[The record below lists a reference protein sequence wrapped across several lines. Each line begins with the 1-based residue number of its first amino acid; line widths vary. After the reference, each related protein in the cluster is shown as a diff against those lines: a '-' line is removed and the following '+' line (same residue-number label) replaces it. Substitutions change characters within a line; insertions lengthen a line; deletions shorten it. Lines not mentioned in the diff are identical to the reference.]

1 MDPTPPP
8 VDPTPPPVDPTPPPV
23 DPEGPIDI
31 VDSNLNNKSRLG
43 GLSLNPVHGRAFV
56 RSLIASAG
64 LDSAASDALVEPAV
78 DFLLAQIPQG
88 ILPKAQIRQILTATN
103 PSSIF
108 QGDEAQLDHENFGNA
123 IAPDLAEF
131 IYTNVPNVS
140 KYLASDSMNVYVR
153 VPSTLEGGAV
163 KFRLNSSTMAEG
175 QRITPDEF
183 QADTIPYTFRLDE
196 RLAATNLP
204 AWPDLGNQLF
214 SSVVLR
220 YSQTGLDGDYIA
232 VDMDPVPG
240 NKGVVWESEI
250 GILPKDSTYYY
261 FEVTLAEPVKLEIIN
276 RDALAEVLSS
286 PDGTTTLPAT
296 REYIINS
303 WSMPDPRNLQLAE
316 RGIFDALFTQDVVDE
331 IVRLATPFL
340 AGVLSG
346 ETPAIRIDGR
356 DLIKLQSLL
365 LRNTNKLT
373 KDFEENFDPMLASV
387 FSVPRID
394 IATHSLWYADIGSIA
409 DGEYIDDPLTP
420 DINEGFE
427 AVVYNANGDPVDKIS
442 VDFTVDTTAPEAT
455 INVGPANANTTGYW
469 NKDSIFVATAP
480 SEGASILNLTSTPT
494 ADSMLASG
502 FDLMGQDGYLIY
514 QIIGLDKDGNPE
526 TTWLPLTV
534 ENSMLASDIW
544 DAVKV
549 QLPGLAEQQND
560 PAIKTALELAAGL
573 ELEAVLG
580 IINPALIHQLASP
593 FFMGLGISLSEEQ
606 SAKIHELLGAVIA
619 DINMIP
625 LTSDPARIMSIPIQG
640 DQLPLLLGDIGVR
653 AMGIDTLFNVGS
665 HVPPTRIRVVMPE
678 WDRTSITHASLGD
691 LNGDGDMD
699 EPYESGKLYKNATEV
714 TLTVAINDDGR
725 STEMHPATIMVQ
737 YKDANGEW
745 QTIGELE
752 IAEGADT
759 ITDPPTVTHDFTDFA
774 DLVMA
779 DSAVQLRTVTTN
791 GLQLTDESEMFALE
805 LVNDVHPVDPKVLVV
820 DVDESSIVMTNPDSG
835 APQGTISLIAYTPRV
850 TYPETTSIQLDVKR
864 ASDDAWTTI
873 GAAEVSD
880 ADGMDGDAT
889 AAIMFKGKTLGEI
902 YPSEESMIHIDSTSS
917 YLKWLITVDTTMLE
931 DTITKDSPGARNVEM
946 DDNRYMVRATPVVD
960 GSLPENPNENPVA
973 EGEDY
978 TEMFS
983 VDNDDDVAPLGPT
996 KVEVTSVDAVDA
1008 VFMTD
1013 DDGNVV
1019 VGGLVDKYDHEV
1031 NSPVIT
1037 LTLTPTAERKTYASV
1052 KLHTSLPEGAI
1063 IGDITETAEGSGMF
1077 TVTIDVG
1084 TLMDDDD
1091 PANSYN
1097 DRYLEDS
1104 YHENPMEFIYN
1115 PKGEVF
1121 MFTVHALAY
1130 DKAMPYDDVTAADE
1144 VFLEYGNI
1152 QADEYEDDEITVSVQ
1167 NSYRPDPGVIAITVE
1182 NSDGM
1187 VNPDSGA
1194 PQGELT
1200 FSVYT
1205 YYRTSAPTEG
1215 IRVEVKRPNDSTWE
1229 RITGT
1234 AEEGDIVEVSEV
1246 AVADL
1251 PDIISNSV
1259 GITNSGVISALVDI
1273 SSGESGSSPTHLMKW
1288 TYKVDTRELALEGT
1302 DAPDETIKLD
1312 DTIERSDAAERDV
1325 SADDNQYM
1333 VRAISLTPKNPVQN
1347 EYGPR
1352 DGVEASFSLDN
1363 VDDVPPLGPTN
1374 ITDVADHV
1382 GSLEAN
1388 EDGSFTARGI
1398 VDPGVESTKVTF
1410 TIEPTADPKTYH
1422 GGNTVLVQTAP
1433 DGTVTETDGSL
1444 DEGSIT
1450 VDIGQLAN
1458 GTYMYYA
1465 LVADEFGNVQVQGE
1479 ADMPSPVV
1487 TVHVLNFRVS
1497 DIMELMVTSVDGVAV
1512 DGELPERIP
1521 LRESI
1526 AVSFNVN
1533 NGTLFVGDLTG
1544 VYLDGHGV
1552 TFMAGGEG
1560 NTFTLA
1566 ASDLMSVTDGW
1577 YTPHGRVTI
1586 RQRYVDFP
1594 LAMINLDNTG
1604 PMISFVSPVEGEAI
1618 NGLPTLRA
1626 EYNDGG
1632 LGVGVSDANTAMVS
1646 LDRIRPNSDGQEEM
1660 AIDVDQSMVE
1670 QDMDSVVYTRID
1682 KLAGGAYQFTVQVSD
1697 MLGNVGEASV
1707 NFAVEGRNPTV
1718 MITAP
1723 ASGQSFDASPA
1734 SVTGFFAGGGDVSIS
1749 KFTINDVDVSE
1760 SVTVDGN
1767 NFTYMPADGFSEDDH
1782 AVAVE
1787 VMDEN
1792 GLTAQTALT
1801 FSVMIPGPS
1810 VAILSPAA
1818 GQMYDHGMPSITVES
1833 SGVSEPVTV
1842 SVMVNGEAATMNDDG
1857 TYSPASALGDGEH
1870 TVVATA
1876 TDSTGK
1882 TAEATVIFSVEIP
1895 GPSVAIL
1902 SPAAGQMYD
1911 HGMPSITVESSGV
1924 AAPVS
1929 VSVMVNGEAATM
1941 NDDGTYSPASALGD
1955 GEHTVMATAT
1965 DANGKTAEATAIFSV
1980 EIPGPSVAIHSPSGG
1995 QMYNH
2000 DMPVISWEAS
2010 GVAAPISVSLT
2021 LNGEAVE
2028 LADGADSYTPDE
2040 GIGEG
2045 EHTVVVMVT
2054 DANGKTA
2061 QATAVFTVEFPMASV
2076 MILSPTAG
2084 HTYNNGTPI
2093 VSGEF
2098 TGVGEVTVKLTVDG
2112 EEVDPDIS
2120 DNGFTYTPDPAL
2132 GHGDHTVAVM
2142 VTDANGEMA
2151 QTAATFT
2158 VDIPGPSVAIHSP
2171 SGGQMYNHD
2180 MPVIS
2185 WEASGV
2191 AAPISVSLTLN
2202 GEAVELADGADSY
2215 TPDEGIGEGEHTVV
2229 VMVTDANGKTAQA
2242 TAVFT
2247 VEFPMAS
2254 VMILSPTA
2262 GHTYNNGTPI
2272 VSGEFTGVGEV
2283 TVKLTVDGEEVDP
2296 DISDNGFTY
2305 TPDPA
2310 LGHGDHTVAVM
2321 VTDANGEMA
2330 QTAATFTVD
2339 IPGPSV
2345 AIHSPASGQTYE
2357 HGEPVIRAEFSGMT
2371 DVEVTTF
2378 TLNGEDVEL
2387 GEDAVEDN
2395 QLMYTPDPA
2404 LGDGEHTV
2412 VVEVTDAN
2420 GKTARAAVV
2429 FVVAI
2434 PKDTTPPIIAE
2445 VSPSGLVRLNQ
2456 ADVLAENM
2464 AITISAVIVEE
2475 QSSITNVE
2483 YSINGGPRSTYPVER
2498 ATSKFE
2504 ITESFSPGSHSIK
2517 LSVSSEG
2524 GTSEHSW
2531 QFVLEVDKTAPII
2544 SSITPAGTI
2553 HAGLP
2558 TISASATDASG
2569 VQEITIVVMDSNG
2582 EEVAGETGDDA
2593 EDRTN
2598 EGITRLDFH
2607 PEAPLSEGTYS
2618 IEVRATDTFGNS
2630 STSKGLFTID
2640 FDTAAP
2646 IITSAS
2652 PQNGA
2657 RLMYKHD
2664 EEARPVISVTFA
2676 DAESGINP
2684 DSIRLVIESPQEGG
2698 GSQAQPINLTDE
2710 QMSATQVIYTPAA
2723 PAFPR
2728 GFDVAGQYTVTLEVS
2743 DNAHQ
2748 EGNVSEES
2756 DGART
2761 ANMAVYKF
2769 TFSVEHM
2776 DAPVLKTVFNY
2787 PNPFEKNTRI
2797 SFGLNQMSTVTIV
2810 IYDSTQ
2816 RPVMTLRDNAI
2827 MAAGNYTGQNGIGWD
2842 GKSSNGEE
2850 LARGIYYCQIIV
2862 TGGFEPEYAI
2872 LKLALTR

>member
-1 MDPTPPP
+1 MKKRTLVCFLIFILCVFHSSIPGTVFGQDAEPTSAELAQTVYDEYSATLLREDLATLVDQVLEALSDPATLQNPVIAGLGLDAALDQLLVSPGLITLVVPDADASIIALLTNDEDIRGFLRNKNVRALLQDTEAVIALTGLIAAGRTAQPP
-8 VDPTPPPVDPTPPPV
+8 VDPPVEPPPPVSPDDPINV
-23 DPEGPIDI
+23 
-31 VDSNLNNKSRLG
+31 VVSNLNGKSRLG
-43 GLSLNPVHGRAFV
+43 GLSLNPVHGRAFI
-56 RSLIASAG
+56 RNLIASAG
-64 LDSAASDALVEPAV
+64 LDSAASDAFVEPVV
-78 DFLLAQIPQG
+78 DFILAQVPQG
-88 ILPKAQIRQILTATN
+88 ILPKAQIRQILTATQA
-103 PSSIF
+103 SSIF
-108 QGDEAQLDHENFGNA
+108 QGDESQLDHENFGNA

-131 IYTNVPNVS
+131 IYTNVPNVT
-140 KYLASDSMNVYVR
+140 KYLASNSMDVYVR
-153 VPSTLEGGAV
+153 VPSPLEGGDV
-163 KFRLNSSTMAEG
+163 RYRLHSRHSGSTEIG
-175 QRITPDEF
+175 SNRITTEVF
-183 QADTIPYTFRLDE
+183 QEDTIPYTFRLE
-196 RLAATNLP
+196 ESLAATNLP
-204 AWPDLGNQLF
+204 AWPDLGNRLF

-220 YSQTGLDGDYIA
+220 YSRTGLDGFYDSHE
-232 VDMDPVPG
+232 MVPNDG
-240 NKGVVWESEI
+240 EKGTVWEFDI
-250 GILPKDSTYYY
+250 GIDPGQNINYY

-296 REYIINS
+296 REYLISS

-316 RGIFDALFTQDVVDE
+316 RGIFDALFTPDVVDE
-331 IVRLATPFL
+331 IVRIATPL
-340 AGVLSG
+340 ITGVLAG
-346 ETPAIRIDGR
+346 ETPALQVDGR

-365 LRNTNKLT
+365 LDNTNKLT
-373 KDFEENFDPMLASV
+373 SSFEKNFDPLLASV
-387 FSVPRID
+387 FSVPRVD
-394 IATHSLWYADIGSIA
+394 IETHSLWHANIALSAD
-409 DGEYIDDPLTP
+409 DDYN
-420 DINEGFE
+420 IE
-427 AVVYNANGDPVDKIS
+427 AVVYNANGDPVDLIS
-442 VDFTVDTTAPEAT
+442 VDFTADTTAPEAT
-455 INVGPANANTTGYW
+455 IDVDLGNANTTGYL
-469 NKDSIFVATAP
+469 NKDIIFVATAP
-480 SEGASILNLTSTPT
+480 GEGASILNITSTPT
-494 ADSMLASG
+494 ADSNLASG

-514 QIIGLDKDGNPE
+514 QIIGLDRDGNPE

-544 DAVKV
+544 DAVKA
-549 QLPGLAEQQND
+549 QLPGIAATQTD
-560 PAIKTALELAAGL
+560 PTIKTVLETAAGL
-573 ELEAVLG
+573 DLNTVLG
-580 IINPALIHQLASP
+580 LINPALIHQFASP
-593 FFMGLGISLSEEQ
+593 FFMGLGINLSEEQ
-606 SAKIHELLGAVIA
+606 SAKIHELLGAVID

-625 LTSDPARIMSIPIQG
+625 VTSDPTRVMSIPIQG

-665 HVPPTRIRVVMPE
+665 HVPPTRIRVVPPE
-678 WDRTSITHASLGD
+678 WDRMSITHASLGD
-691 LNGDGDMD
+691 LNGDGDAD

-725 STEMHPATIMVQ
+725 SNEKHPATIMVQ
-737 YKDANGEW
+737 YQDANGDW
-745 QTIGELE
+745 QTIGELS
-752 IAEGADT
+752 IDEGADS
-759 ITDPPTVTHDFTDFA
+759 ITDPAAITHDFTDFD
-774 DLVMA
+774 DLVEN
-779 DSAVQLRTVTTN
+779 VENGVVNLRTVTTN
-791 GLQLTDESEMFALE
+791 GLQLTDESDVLTLE
-805 LVNDVHPVDPKVLVV
+805 LVDDVHPVDPKVLVV
-820 DVDESSIVMTNPDSG
+820 DVDETSFEMTNPDSG

-850 TYPETTSIQLDVKR
+850 TYPDITSIQLVVKR

-880 ADGMDGDAT
+880 VNGMGGEDT

-902 YPSEESMIHIDSTSS
+902 YPSDTSMIHVDATSS

-931 DTITKDSPGARNVEM
+931 DSITKDNPGARNVEM

-996 KVEVTSVDAVDA
+996 NVEVTSVDAVDA

-1031 NSPVIT
+1031 SSPVIT
-1037 LTLTPTAERKTYASV
+1037 LTLTPTAERNTYASV
-1052 KLHTSLPEGAI
+1052 KLLTDLPEGAI
-1063 IGDITETAEGSGMF
+1063 IGDITETAEGSGVF
-1077 TVTIDVG
+1077 TVTVDVG

-1097 DRYLEDS
+1097 DRYLEDI

-1115 PKGEVF
+1115 PKGEAF

-1130 DKAMPYDDVTAADE
+1130 DKAEPYDDVTAADE

-1152 QADEYEDDEITVSVQ
+1152 QADEYEDDEVTVSVQ
-1167 NSYRPDPGVIAITVE
+1167 NSYRPDPGVIAVTVE

-1205 YYRTSAPTEG
+1205 YYRTSAPTDG
-1215 IRVEVKRPNDSTWE
+1215 IRVELQRPNDSTWE

-1234 AEEGDIVEVSEV
+1234 AEEGDVVEVSEV

-1251 PDIISNSV
+1251 PDIISNSA
-1259 GITNSGVISALVDI
+1259 GITNSGVISALIDI
-1273 SSGESGSSPTHLMKW
+1273 SSGESEGSPTHLMKW
-1288 TYKVDTRELALEGT
+1288 TYTVDTRALALEDT
-1302 DAPDETIKLD
+1302 DAPDDTIKLD
-1312 DTIERSDAAERDV
+1312 DTIERGDDAERDV
-1325 SADDNQYM
+1325 SADDNQYV

-1352 DGVEASFSLDN
+1352 EGVEASFSLDN

-1382 GSLEAN
+1382 GSLVAN

-1410 TIEPTADPKTYH
+1410 TIEPTANPITYA
-1422 GGNTVLVQTAP
+1422 GGKTVLVQTAP
-1433 DGTVTETDGSL
+1433 DGTVTEADGSL
-1444 DEGSIT
+1444 DEGSVT

-1458 GTYMYYA
+1458 GTYMYHA

-1497 DIMELMVTSVDGVAV
+1497 DIMDLMVTSVDGVAV

-1533 NGTLFVGDLTG
+1533 NGTLFVNDLTG

-1560 NTFTLA
+1560 NAFSLA

-1577 YTPHGRVTI
+1577 YTPQGRVTI
-1586 RQRYVDFP
+1586 RERFVDFP

-1604 PMISFVSPVEGEAI
+1604 PMIAIETPAEGHTV
-1618 NGLPTLRA
+1618 NDLPTLLA
-1626 EYNDGG
+1626 GFGDGD
-1632 LGVGVSDANTAMVS
+1632 LGVGVSAESTAVVS
-1646 LDRIRPNSDGQEEM
+1646 LARLRPEEVDQD
-1660 AIDVDQSMVE
+1660 AVPIDVDQSMVE
-1670 QDMDSVVYTRID
+1670 QDIDSVVYTRID
-1682 KLAGGAYQFTVQVSD
+1682 KLAGGAYMFTVQVSD

-1707 NFAVEGRNPTV
+1707 NFAIEGLNPTV
-1718 MITAP
+1718 VITAP

-1734 SVTGFFAGGGDVSIS
+1734 SVTGFFAGGGEVSIS
-1749 KFTINDVDVSE
+1749 KFTVNDVDVSE
-1760 SVTVDGN
+1760 SVTVDGS
-1767 NFTYMPADGFSEDDH
+1767 NFTYMPAEGFSEDAH
-1782 AVAVE
+1782 AVSVE

-1801 FSVMIPGPS
+1801 FTVMIPGPS
-1810 VAILSPAA
+1810 IEILSPAA

-1833 SGVSEPVTV
+1833 SGVAEPITV

-1876 TDSTGK
+1876 TDASGK
-1882 TAEATVIFSVEIP
+1882 TDESTVIFSVEIP
-1895 GPSVAIL
+1895 GPSVAIH

-1911 HGMPSITVESSGV
+1911 HGMPSISVESSGV
-1924 AAPVS
+1924 AEPVS

-1955 GEHTVMATAT
+1955 GEHIVVATAT
-1965 DANGKTAEATAIFSV
+1965 DANGKTAEATVIFSV
-1980 EIPGPSVAIHSPSGG
+1980 EIPGPSVAIHSPAHG

-2000 DMPVISWEAS
+2000 DMPNISWEAS
-2010 GVAAPISVSLT
+2010 GVAEPVSVSLT

-2045 EHTVVVMVT
+2045 EHTVVIMAT

-2061 QATAVFTVEFPMASV
+2061 QATAVFSVEFPMVSV
-2076 MILSPTAG
+2076 TILSPTAG

-2098 TGVGEVTVKLTVDG
+2098 TGVGEVAVNLTVDG
-2112 EEVDPDIS
+2112 EEVEADVNG
-2120 DNGFTYTPDPAL
+2120 NGFTYTPDPAL
-2132 GHGDHTVAVM
+2132 GHGNHTVAVE
-2142 VTDANGEMA
+2142 VTDANGESAM
-2151 QTAATFT
+2151 TSSEFI
-2158 VDIPGPSVAIHSP
+2158 VDIPGPSVAI
-2171 SGGQMYNHD
+2171 
-2180 MPVIS
+2180 
-2185 WEASGV
+2185 
-2191 AAPISVSLTLN
+2191 
-2202 GEAVELADGADSY
+2202 
-2215 TPDEGIGEGEHTVV
+2215 
-2229 VMVTDANGKTAQA
+2229 
-2242 TAVFT
+2242 
-2247 VEFPMAS
+2247 
-2254 VMILSPTA
+2254 LSPA
-2262 GHTYNNGTPI
+2262 P
-2272 VSGEFTGVGEV
+2272 
-2283 TVKLTVDGEEVDP
+2283 
-2296 DISDNGFTY
+2296 
-2305 TPDPA
+2305 
-2310 LGHGDHTVAVM
+2310 
-2321 VTDANGEMA
+2321 
-2330 QTAATFTVD
+2330 
-2339 IPGPSV
+2339 
-2345 AIHSPASGQTYE
+2345 GQTYE

-2378 TLNGEDVEL
+2378 TLNGEDVAL

-2395 QLMYTPDPA
+2395 HLTYTPDPA

-2420 GKTARAAVV
+2420 GKTARSVV
-2429 FVVAI
+2429 IFGVAI

-2483 YSINGGPRSTYPVER
+2483 YTINDGPRSTYPVER
-2498 ATSKFE
+2498 AANKFE
-2504 ITESFSPGSHSIK
+2504 ITESFSPGTHKIS

-2524 GTSEHSW
+2524 GTQSHSW
-2531 QFVLEVDKTAPII
+2531 QFVLEVDKTTPVI

-2569 VQEITIVVMDSNG
+2569 VQEITIVVIDSNG
-2582 EEVAGETGDDA
+2582 EEVAGETSDDA
-2593 EDRTN
+2593 EDRIN
-2598 EGITRLDFH
+2598 AGITRLDFH

-2630 STSKGLFTID
+2630 STSKGGFTID

-2657 RLMYKHD
+2657 RLMYNHD

-2676 DAESGINP
+2676 DAETGINP
-2684 DSIRLVIESPQEGG
+2684 DSIRLVIEYPEADG
-2698 GSQAQPINLTDE
+2698 GSQARPINLTDE

-2723 PAFPR
+2723 PTFPR

-2776 DAPVLKTVFNY
+2776 DAPVLKRVFNF

-2862 TGGFEPEYAI
+2862 TGGFEPEYAN

>member
-1 MDPTPPP
+1 M
-8 VDPTPPPVDPTPPPV
+8 
-23 DPEGPIDI
+23 
-31 VDSNLNNKSRLG
+31 
-43 GLSLNPVHGRAFV
+43 
-56 RSLIASAG
+56 
-64 LDSAASDALVEPAV
+64 
-78 DFLLAQIPQG
+78 AQVPQG
-88 ILPKAQIRQILTATN
+88 ILPKAQIRQILTATK

-108 QGDEAQLDHENFGNA
+108 QSDEAQIDPENFGNA

-131 IYTNVPNVS
+131 IYTNVPNVT

-153 VPSTLEGGAV
+153 VPSPLEGGSV
-163 KFRLNSSTMAEG
+163 KFRLNSSPISDG

-183 QADTIPYTFRLDE
+183 QADTIPYTFRLEE

-214 SSVVLR
+214 SGVVLR

-240 NKGVVWESEI
+240 DNGVVWESEI
-250 GILPKDSTYYY
+250 GILPKGSTYYY

-276 RDALAEVLSS
+276 RDALAEILAS
-286 PDGTTTLPAT
+286 PDGTTTSPAT

-303 WSMPDPRNLQLAE
+303 WSMPDPRNLQLAQ
-316 RGIFDALFTQDVVDE
+316 RGIFDALFTPDVVAE
-331 IVRLATPFL
+331 IIRIAAPLIV
-340 AGVLSG
+340 GIQSG
-346 ETPAIRIDGR
+346 ETTGIQVDGS

-365 LRNTNKLT
+365 LRNANKLT
-373 KDFEENFDPMLASV
+373 SDFEQNFDPLLASV
-387 FSVPRID
+387 FSVPQVD
-394 IATHSLWYADIGSIA
+394 IATHSLWYTDIGSIV
-409 DGEYIDDPLTP
+409 DGGHNL
-420 DINEGFE
+420 E
-427 AVVYNANGDPVDKIS
+427 AVVYNASGDAVDLIS
-442 VDFTVDTTAPEAT
+442 VDFTTDTTAPEAI

-480 SEGASILNLTSTPT
+480 SEGASILNITSTLT
-494 ADSMLASG
+494 ADSKLASG

-514 QIIGLDKDGNPE
+514 QIIGLDSDGNPE

-544 DAVKV
+544 DIAKA
-549 QLPGLAEQQND
+549 QLPGLAATQGD
-560 PAIKTALELAAGL
+560 PAIKAALELAAGL
-573 ELEAVLG
+573 DLEAVLG

-593 FFMGLGISLSEEQ
+593 FFMGLGITFSEEQ
-606 SAKIHELLGAVIA
+606 SAKIHELLGAVID

-625 LTSDPARIMSIPIQG
+625 LTSDPTRVMPIPIQG

-691 LNGDGDMD
+691 LNGDGDAD
-699 EPYESGKLYKNATEV
+699 EPYESGKLYKNATEI
-714 TLTVAINDDGR
+714 TLSVAINDDGR
-725 STEMHPATIMVQ
+725 SNEKHPATIMIQ
-737 YKDANGEW
+737 YQDANGDW
-745 QTIGELE
+745 QTIDGELE

-759 ITDPPTVTHDFTDFA
+759 ITTPATITHDFTDFG

-779 DSAVQLRTVTTN
+779 GSVLNLRAVTTN
-791 GLQLTDESEMFALE
+791 GLQLVDESEVFTLE
-805 LVNDVHPVDPKVLVV
+805 LVDDVHPVDPKVLVV
-820 DVDESSIVMTNPDSG
+820 DVDETSIVMTNPDSG
-835 APQGTISLIAYTPRV
+835 APQGNITLIAYTPRV
-850 TYPETTSIQLDVKR
+850 TYPETTSIQIDVQR
-864 ASDDAWTTI
+864 PSDDEWTTI
-873 GAAEVSD
+873 GTAEVSD
-880 ADGMDGDAT
+880 PNGMGGDAT

-902 YPSEESMIHIDSTSS
+902 YPSDTSMIHVDATSS
-917 YLKWLITVDTTMLE
+917 YLKWLISIDTTMLA

-960 GSLPENPNENPVA
+960 GSLPDNPNENPVA
-973 EGEDY
+973 EGETY

-996 KVEVTSVDAVDA
+996 NVEVTSIDAIDS
-1008 VFMTD
+1008 VFMPN
-1013 DDGNVV
+1013 DDGSVT
-1019 VGGLVDKYDHEV
+1019 VGGLVDKYDMEV

-1037 LTLTPTAERKTYASV
+1037 LTLTPTAARNTYASV
-1052 KLHTSLPEGAI
+1052 KLLTSLPEGAI
-1063 IGDITETAEGSGMF
+1063 IGDITETAEGSGVF

-1115 PKGEVF
+1115 PKGEAF

-1130 DKAMPYDDVTAADE
+1130 DKADPYDDVTAADE
-1144 VFLEYGNI
+1144 MFLEYGNI
-1152 QADEYEDDEITVSVQ
+1152 QADEYEDDEVTVTVQ
-1167 NSYRPDPGVIAITVE
+1167 NSYRPDPGVIAVTVE

-1194 PQGELT
+1194 WQGVLT
-1200 FSVYT
+1200 FNVYT
-1205 YYRTSAPTEG
+1205 YYITSAPTEG
-1215 IRVEVKRPNDSTWE
+1215 IRVEVMRPVDETWE

-1234 AEEGDIVEVSEV
+1234 AID
-1246 AVADL
+1246 
-1251 PDIISNSV
+1251 PV
-1259 GITNSGVISALVDI
+1259 GVDI
-1273 SSGESGSSPTHLMKW
+1273 SELEGIADLDDITGGLIGITQAGAVSGGESEVGIPTHYMKW
-1288 TYKVDTRELALEGT
+1288 QFMVDTREFALEGT
-1302 DAPDETIKLD
+1302 DAPEGTIKLD
-1312 DTIERSDAAERDV
+1312 DTIERGDAAERDA
-1325 SADDNQYM
+1325 SLDDNQYV
-1333 VRAISLTPKNPVQN
+1333 VRAISLTPKNPAQN
-1347 EYGPR
+1347 EYYQR

-1382 GSLEAN
+1382 GSLVAN

-1398 VDPGVESTKVTF
+1398 VDASVESTKVTF

-1444 DEGSIT
+1444 ADGSIT

-1458 GTYMYYA
+1458 GMYMYHA

-1497 DIMELMVTSVDGVAV
+1497 DIMDLMVTSVDGVAV

-1533 NGTLFVGDLTG
+1533 NGTLFVDDLTG

-1560 NTFTLA
+1560 NSFSLA

-1586 RQRYVDFP
+1586 RERFVDFP

-1604 PMISFVSPVEGEAI
+1604 PMITIETPAEGHTV
-1618 NGLPTLRA
+1618 NDLPTLLA
-1626 EYNDGG
+1626 GFGDGD
-1632 LGVGVSDANTAMVS
+1632 LGSGVSADNTAVVS
-1646 LDRIRPNSDGQEEM
+1646 LARLRPEEVDM
-1660 AIDVDQSMVE
+1660 DAVPIDVDQSMVE

-1682 KLAGGAYQFTVQVSD
+1682 KLAGGAYMFTVQVSD
-1697 MLGNVGEASV
+1697 ILGNVGETSV
-1707 NFAVEGRNPTV
+1707 NFAVEGLNPTV
-1718 MITAP
+1718 VITAP
-1723 ASGQSFDASPA
+1723 ASGQEFDASPA
-1734 SVTGFFAGGGDVSIS
+1734 SVTGFFAGGGEVSIS
-1749 KFTINDVDVSE
+1749 MFTVNDVDVSE
-1760 SVTVDGN
+1760 SVMVDGN

-1782 AVAVE
+1782 TVSVE
-1787 VMDEN
+1787 VTDGS

-1801 FSVMIPGPS
+1801 FTVEYPIPTATISTPVAGQVYDHGMPIITGKFSGADPVTGTLSIDGEVVMEVSGNDFTYTPTEALGDGNHTVSVKVTDVNGNTASASTDFTVDIAGPS
-1810 VAILSPAA
+1810 VAIHSPAA
-1818 GQMYDHGMPSITVES
+1818 GQMYDHGMPVITVES
-1833 SGVSEPVTV
+1833 SGVAEPVSV
-1842 SVMVNGEAATMNDDG
+1842 SVMVNGEAAAMNDDG

-1876 TDSTGK
+1876 TDANGK

-1895 GPSVAIL
+1895 GPSIAIQ
-1902 SPAAGQMYD
+1902 SPASGQMYD
-1911 HGMPSITVESSGV
+1911 HGMPVITVESSGV
-1924 AAPVS
+1924 AEPVS
-1929 VSVMVNGEAATM
+1929 VSVMVNGEAAAM

-1955 GEHTVMATAT
+1955 GEHTVVATAT
-1965 DANGKTAEATAIFSV
+1965 DANGKTAEATVIFSV
-1980 EIPGPSVAIHSPSGG
+1980 EIPGPSIAIQSPASGQMYDHGMPVITVESSGVAEPVSVSVMVNGEAAAMNDDGTYSPASALGDGEHTVVATATDANGKTAEATVIFSVLIPGPSIAIHSPAPG

-2000 DMPVISWEAS
+2000 DMPNISWEVS
-2010 GVAAPISVSLT
+2010 GMAEPVSVSLT
-2021 LNGEAVE
+2021 LNGDAVE
-2028 LADGADSYTPDE
+2028 LADGAVSYTPED

-2045 EHTVVVMVT
+2045 EHTVVATAT
-2054 DANGKTA
+2054 DANGKMA

-2076 MILSPTAG
+2076 TLLSPTAG

-2112 EEVDPDIS
+2112 DEVDPEIDG
-2120 DNGFTYTPDPAL
+2120 NGFTYTPDPAL
-2132 GHGDHTVAVM
+2132 GHGNHTVAVE
-2142 VTDANGEMA
+2142 VTDANGESAM
-2151 QTAATFT
+2151 TSSEFI
-2158 VDIPGPSVAIHSP
+2158 VDIPGPSVAI
-2171 SGGQMYNHD
+2171 
-2180 MPVIS
+2180 
-2185 WEASGV
+2185 
-2191 AAPISVSLTLN
+2191 
-2202 GEAVELADGADSY
+2202 
-2215 TPDEGIGEGEHTVV
+2215 
-2229 VMVTDANGKTAQA
+2229 
-2242 TAVFT
+2242 
-2247 VEFPMAS
+2247 
-2254 VMILSPTA
+2254 LSPA
-2262 GHTYNNGTPI
+2262 H
-2272 VSGEFTGVGEV
+2272 
-2283 TVKLTVDGEEVDP
+2283 
-2296 DISDNGFTY
+2296 
-2305 TPDPA
+2305 
-2310 LGHGDHTVAVM
+2310 
-2321 VTDANGEMA
+2321 
-2330 QTAATFTVD
+2330 
-2339 IPGPSV
+2339 
-2345 AIHSPASGQTYE
+2345 GQTYE

-2371 DVEVTTF
+2371 DVEVSTF
-2378 TLNGEDVEL
+2378 TINGEDVEL

-2395 QLMYTPDPA
+2395 QLAYTPATA
-2404 LGDGEHTV
+2404 LVDGEHTV

-2420 GKTARAAVV
+2420 GKTARDVVV
-2429 FVVAI
+2429 FAVAI

-2445 VSPSGLVRLNQ
+2445 VSPSGVVRLNE

-2464 AITISAVIVEE
+2464 AVTISAVIVEE

-2483 YSINGGPRSTYPVER
+2483 YTINDGPRSTYPVER
-2498 ATSKFE
+2498 AANKFE
-2504 ITESFSPGSHSIK
+2504 ITESFSPGTHKIS

-2524 GTSEHSW
+2524 GTQVHSW
-2531 QFVLEVDKTAPII
+2531 QFVLEVDETAPII

-2569 VQEITIVVMDSNG
+2569 VQEITIAVMDSNG
-2582 EEVAGETGDDA
+2582 EVVNGDTSDDA

-2598 EGITRLDFH
+2598 KGITRLDFH

-2630 STSKGLFTID
+2630 STSKGGFTID

-2646 IITSAS
+2646 IITSSS

-2684 DSIRLVIESPQEGG
+2684 DSIRLVIEYPQAGG

-2748 EGNVSEES
+2748 EGNVSDES
-2756 DGART
+2756 DGARMS
-2761 ANMAVYKF
+2761 NMAVYKF

-2776 DAPVLKTVFNY
+2776 DAPVLKTVFNF
-2787 PNPFEKNTRI
+2787 PNPFESNTRI
-2797 SFGLNQMSTVTIV
+2797 SFGLNQMSTVSIV

-2816 RPVMTLRDNAI
+2816 RPVRTLRDNAI
-2827 MAAGNYTGQNGIGWD
+2827 MSAGNYTGQNGIGWD

>member
-8 VDPTPPPVDPTPPPV
+8 VT
-23 DPEGPIDI
+23 PEGPIT
-31 VDSNLNNKSRLG
+31 VVPSNLNGTSRLG
-43 GLSLNPVHGRAFV
+43 GLSLNPIHGRAFI
-56 RSLIASAG
+56 RGLIASSG
-64 LDSAASDALVEPAV
+64 LDAAASDAFVEPVV
-78 DFLLAQIPQG
+78 DFLLAQVPQG
-88 ILPKAQIRQILTATN
+88 ILPKAQIRQILTATQ

-108 QGDEAQLDHENFGNA
+108 QGDEAQIDPENFGNA

-131 IYTNVPNVS
+131 IYTNVPNVT
-140 KYLASDSMNVYVR
+140 KYLASDNMNVYVR
-153 VPSTLEGGAV
+153 VPSALEGGSV
-163 KFRLNSSTMAEG
+163 KFRLNSNQMIDG
-175 QRITPDEF
+175 QRITPAEF
-183 QADTIPYTFRLDE
+183 QADTIPYTFRLEE

-214 SSVVLR
+214 SGVVLR

-240 NKGVVWESEI
+240 DNGVVWESEI
-250 GILPKDSTYYY
+250 GILPKGSTYYY

-276 RDALAEVLSS
+276 RDALAELLAS
-286 PDGTTTLPAT
+286 PDGTTTVPAT

-303 WSMPDPRNLQLAE
+303 WSMPDPRNLQLSE
-316 RGIFDALFTQDVVDE
+316 RGIFDALFTSDVVAE
-331 IVRLATPFL
+331 IVRIAAPLIV
-340 AGVLSG
+340 GIQSG
-346 ETPAIRIDGR
+346 ETTGIQVDGR
-356 DLIKLQSLL
+356 DLIKLQNLL
-365 LRNTNKLT
+365 LRNANKLT
-373 KDFEENFDPMLASV
+373 SGFESNYDPLLASV
-387 FSVPRID
+387 FSVPKVD
-394 IATHSLWYADIGSIA
+394 IATHSLWYTDDFGFMA
-409 DGEYIDDPLTP
+409 DGGYNL
-420 DINEGFE
+420 E
-427 AVVYNANGDPVDKIS
+427 AVVYNANGDAVDSIS
-442 VDFTVDTTAPEAT
+442 VDFTKDTTAPEAI

-480 SEGASILNLTSTPT
+480 GEGASILNITSTPT
-494 ADSMLASG
+494 ADSKLASG

-544 DAVKV
+544 DIAKE
-549 QLPGLAEQQND
+549 QLPGLAATQAD
-560 PAIKTALELAAGL
+560 PTIKAALELAAGL
-573 ELEAVLG
+573 DLEAVLG

-593 FFMGLGISLSEEQ
+593 FFMGLGITYTEEH

-625 LTSDPARIMSIPIQG
+625 LTSDPTRVMSIPIQG

-665 HVPPTRIRVVMPE
+665 HVPPTRIKVVMPE
-678 WDRTSITHASLGD
+678 WDRTSIIHASLGD
-691 LNGDGDMD
+691 LNGDGDAG

-714 TLTVAINDDGR
+714 TLSVAINDDGR

-737 YKDANGEW
+737 YKDANGDW
-745 QTIGELE
+745 QNIGELD

-779 DSAVQLRTVTTN
+779 DSVVNLRTVTTN
-791 GLQLTDESEMFALE
+791 GLQLSDKSEMFTLE
-805 LVNDVHPVDPKVLVV
+805 LVDDVHPVDPKVLVV
-820 DVDESSIVMTNPDSG
+820 DVDESSIMMTNPDSG

-850 TYPETTSIQLDVKR
+850 TYPDTTSIQLDVKR

-880 ADGMDGDAT
+880 ANGMGGEDT

-902 YPSEESMIHIDSTSS
+902 YPSDTSMIHVDTTSS

-973 EGEDY
+973 EGETY

-983 VDNDDDVAPLGPT
+983 VDNDDDVTPLGPT
-996 KVEVTSVDAVDA
+996 NVEVTSVDAMYP
-1008 VFMTD
+1008 VFED
-1013 DDGNVV
+1013 NGDGSYT

-1031 NSPVIT
+1031 SSPVIT
-1037 LTLTPTAERKTYASV
+1037 LTLTPTAERNTYASV
-1052 KLHTSLPEGAI
+1052 KLLTSLPEGAI
-1063 IGDITETAEGSGMF
+1063 IGDITETAEGSGVF

-1167 NSYRPDPGVIAITVE
+1167 NSYRPDPGVIAVTVE

-1194 PQGELT
+1194 WQGVLT
-1200 FSVYT
+1200 FNVYT
-1205 YYRTSAPTEG
+1205 YYITSAPTEG
-1215 IRVEVKRPNDSTWE
+1215 IRVEVMRPVDETWE

-1234 AEEGDIVEVSEV
+1234 AIDPVGVDISELEGI
-1246 AVADL
+1246 ADL
-1251 PDIISNSV
+1251 DDITGGLI
-1259 GITNSGVISALVDI
+1259 GITQAGAI
-1273 SSGESGSSPTHLMKW
+1273 SSGESEVGIPTQYMKW
-1288 TYKVDTRELALEGT
+1288 QFMVDTRELALEGT
-1302 DAPDETIKLD
+1302 DAPENTIKLD
-1312 DTIERSDAAERDV
+1312 DTIERGDAAERDA
-1325 SADDNQYM
+1325 SLDDNQYV
-1333 VRAISLTPKNPVQN
+1333 VRAISLTPKNPAQN
-1347 EYGPR
+1347 EYHQR

-1382 GSLEAN
+1382 GSLVAN

-1398 VDPGVESTKVTF
+1398 VDPSVESTKVTF
-1410 TIEPTADPKTYH
+1410 TIEPTADPMTYA
-1422 GGNTVLVQTAP
+1422 GGKTVLVQTAP
-1433 DGTVTETDGSL
+1433 DGTVTEEDGSL

-1458 GTYMYYA
+1458 GMYMYHA

-1497 DIMELMVTSVDGVAV
+1497 DIMDLMVTSVDGVAV

-1533 NGTLFVGDLTG
+1533 NGTLFVDDLTG

-1560 NTFTLA
+1560 NAFSLS

-1586 RQRYVDFP
+1586 RERYVDFP

-1604 PMISFVSPVEGEAI
+1604 PMITIETPAEGHTV
-1618 NGLPTLRA
+1618 NDLPTLLA
-1626 EYNDGG
+1626 GFGDGD
-1632 LGVGVSDANTAMVS
+1632 LGSGVSADNTAVVS
-1646 LDRIRPNSDGQEEM
+1646 LARLRPEEVDM
-1660 AIDVDQSMVE
+1660 DAVPIDVDQSMVE

-1682 KLAGGAYQFTVQVSD
+1682 KLAGGAYMFTVQVSD
-1697 MLGNVGEASV
+1697 ILGNVGETSV
-1707 NFAVEGRNPTV
+1707 NFAVEGLNPTV
-1718 MITAP
+1718 VITAP
-1723 ASGQSFDASPA
+1723 ASGQEFDASPA

-1749 KFTINDVDVSE
+1749 KFTVNDVDVSE
-1760 SVTVDGN
+1760 SVMVDGN

-1801 FSVMIPGPS
+1801 FTVMIPGPS

-1842 SVMVNGEAATMNDDG
+1842 SVMVNGEAAMMNDDG

-1870 TVVATA
+1870 TVMATA

-1911 HGMPSITVESSGV
+1911 HGMPVITVESSGV

-1929 VSVMVNGEAATM
+1929 ESVMVNGEAAAM

-1965 DANGKTAEATAIFSV
+1965 DANGKTAEATVIFSV
-1980 EIPGPSVAIHSPSGG
+1980 EIPGPSVAILSPAAGQMYDHGMPVITVESSGVAAPVSESVMVNGEAAAMNDDGTYSPASALGDGEHTVMATATDANGKTAEATVIFSVEIPGPSIAIHSPAPG

-2000 DMPVISWEAS
+2000 DMPNISWEVS
-2010 GVAAPISVSLT
+2010 GMAEPVSVSLT
-2021 LNGEAVE
+2021 LNGDAVE
-2028 LADGADSYTPDE
+2028 LADGAVSYTPED

-2045 EHTVVVMVT
+2045 EHTVVATAT
-2054 DANGKTA
+2054 DANGKMA
-2061 QATAVFTVEFPMASV
+2061 EATTVFTVEFPMASV

-2112 EEVDPDIS
+2112 KEVDPEING
-2120 DNGFTYTPDPAL
+2120 NGFTYTPDPAL
-2132 GHGDHTVAVM
+2132 GHGNHTVAVE
-2142 VTDANGEMA
+2142 VTDANGESAM
-2151 QTAATFT
+2151 TSSEFI
-2158 VDIPGPSVAIHSP
+2158 VDIPGPSVAI
-2171 SGGQMYNHD
+2171 
-2180 MPVIS
+2180 
-2185 WEASGV
+2185 
-2191 AAPISVSLTLN
+2191 
-2202 GEAVELADGADSY
+2202 
-2215 TPDEGIGEGEHTVV
+2215 
-2229 VMVTDANGKTAQA
+2229 
-2242 TAVFT
+2242 
-2247 VEFPMAS
+2247 
-2254 VMILSPTA
+2254 LSPA
-2262 GHTYNNGTPI
+2262 H
-2272 VSGEFTGVGEV
+2272 
-2283 TVKLTVDGEEVDP
+2283 
-2296 DISDNGFTY
+2296 
-2305 TPDPA
+2305 
-2310 LGHGDHTVAVM
+2310 
-2321 VTDANGEMA
+2321 
-2330 QTAATFTVD
+2330 
-2339 IPGPSV
+2339 
-2345 AIHSPASGQTYE
+2345 GQTYE

-2371 DVEVTTF
+2371 DVEVSTF
-2378 TLNGEDVEL
+2378 TINGEDVEL

-2395 QLMYTPDPA
+2395 QLAYTPTTA
-2404 LGDGEHTV
+2404 LVDGEHTV
-2412 VVEVTDAN
+2412 VVEVTDTN
-2420 GKTARAAVV
+2420 GKTARDVVV
-2429 FVVAI
+2429 FAVAI
-2434 PKDTTPPIIAE
+2434 PKDTTAPIISE
-2445 VSPSGLVRLNQ
+2445 VSPSGMVRLNE

-2483 YSINGGPRSTYPVER
+2483 YSIDDGPRSTYPVER

-2504 ITESFSPGSHSIK
+2504 ITESFSPGPHSIT

-2524 GTSEHSW
+2524 GTRVHSW

-2582 EEVAGETGDDA
+2582 EEVNGDTSDDA

-2630 STSKGLFTID
+2630 STSKGGFTID

-2646 IITSAS
+2646 IITSSS

-2657 RLMYKHD
+2657 RLMYNHD

-2684 DSIRLVIESPQEGG
+2684 DSIRLVIEYPQAGG
-2698 GSQAQPINLTDE
+2698 GSQAQPINLTDD

-2748 EGNVSEES
+2748 EGNVSDES
-2756 DGART
+2756 DGARMS
-2761 ANMAVYKF
+2761 NMAVYKF

-2776 DAPVLKTVFNY
+2776 DAPVLKTVFNF
-2787 PNPFEKNTRI
+2787 PNPFESNTRI
-2797 SFGLNQMSTVTIV
+2797 SFGLNQMSTVSIV

-2816 RPVMTLRDNAI
+2816 RPVRTLRDNVI
-2827 MAAGNYTGQNGIGWD
+2827 MSAGNYTGQNGIGWD